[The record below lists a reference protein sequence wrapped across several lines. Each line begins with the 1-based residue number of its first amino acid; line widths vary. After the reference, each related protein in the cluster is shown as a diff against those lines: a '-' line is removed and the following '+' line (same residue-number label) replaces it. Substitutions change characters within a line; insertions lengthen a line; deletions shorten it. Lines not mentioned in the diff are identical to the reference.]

1 MTNEKLFTWVS
12 RRHCGYYEFE
22 VMWII
27 YIILGKPNFWFRGW
41 MENGERTENF
51 ERWEAHW
58 EYDLLNG
65 TNCRIEDI

>member
-1 MTNEKLFTWVS
+1 MDYI
-12 RRHCGYYEFE
+12 YYTREAKFL
-22 VMWII
+22 V
-27 YIILGKPNFWFRGW
+27 PGW